1 MSLSYTVG
9 EACAPVRL
17 KVGQSVIL
25 PSSQKEQGSCI
36 EVLEGIA
43 RLYWPGEAAGD
54 ITVAFLQAGD
64 QIPARHLSGGGMCI
78 EALTP
83 LSFHLEGN
91 NDHRLGMDVVAE
103 WTFQLLRIHHLGSAE
118 NRLNGLFVLLVN
130 RLGKRCGD
138 WCTLPFSLSHDR
150 ISELIGTTR
159 VTSTRLI
166 SKLRHGQM
174 LNVFR
179 GGQSQFAA
187 SLIEYEPIAS

>member
-9 EACAPVRL
+9 EACTPVKL

-43 RLYWPGEAAGD
+43 RLYWSGEGAGD

-83 LSFHLEGN
+83 LSLHLEGN
-91 NDHRLGMDVVAE
+91 NDHHLGMDVVAE

-174 LNVFR
+174 LNAFR